1 MSSIF
6 HARQFFTNA
15 GHILDI
21 YRAKKPI
28 DFSPPFNPFFTVLF
42 QGHDGS
48 SVNPGGR
55 KEKPVGEVQPAPRL
69 KSPENV
75 GGVTGGIPGTSGRP
89 QKRSRPSQG

>member
-1 MSSIF
+1 M
-6 HARQFFTNA
+6 
-15 GHILDI
+15 
-21 YRAKKPI
+21 
-28 DFSPPFNPFFTVLF
+28 
-42 QGHDGS
+42 
-48 SVNPGGR
+48 NPGGR